1 MADGASVSTSQ
12 PARAGGSGGSSGRL
26 GVNLVLAILFLLVA
40 LVASI
45 VLLVAVG
52 VVEPGQLAIGGWT
65 AGEELLSRIGGA
77 PLVRMLWAVGALV
90 IGVLAVWALWGRLS
104 SGGGGRRADSQ
115 SRYLLVADEE
125 GFVLVETQSV
135 AIVAKQAAYQVKGV
149 VEADVRVIAAGGAA
163 VRVGVE
169 LVVHP
174 GADVKNAGAAVKDG
188 VRDAVE
194 RLVGLDVQDV
204 MVNVRV
210 AEPDELAGILP

>member
-12 PARAGGSGGSSGRL
+12 PAGAGGTSGSLNRFGL
-26 GVNLVLAILFLLVA
+26 NLVLAVFFLLVA
-40 LVASI
+40 VVASI

-52 VVEPGQLAIGGWT
+52 VLGPGQFTIAGWT
-65 AGEELLSRIGGA
+65 VAEQLLSRLDAGG
-77 PLVRMLWAVGALV
+77 PLARLIWAVGALL

-104 SGGGGRRADSQ
+104 GGPSARPDTR

-125 GFVLVETQSV
+125 GFVLVETESV
-135 AIVAKQAAYQVKGV
+135 AIVAKQAAYRIKGV
-149 VEADVRVIAAGGAA
+149 VEAHVRVLAAGGSA

-169 LVVHP
+169 LVCHP
-174 GADVKNAGAAVKDG
+174 GADVKNAGSSAKDG
-188 VRDAVE
+188 VREAVE

-210 AEPDELAGILP
+210 AEPDELAGILS